1 MNKGLAKRIAITLA
15 ILVTPLI
22 LGLLLTYQIIHID
35 WISFMEIQPSFRP
48 MEEPLPVPPQSVPVQ
63 GAAYIPGAGSPVNP
77 IPSDQD
83 SLARGQSLYEI
94 NCELCHGKDGSGGT
108 PLAEKLSRKPA
119 NLTGENVTLLSDGE
133 IFLIIG
139 DGVQPPS
146 GTKGGMPALREN
158 LSVNDRW
165 DTVNYVRNLQGQ

>member
-1 MNKGLAKRIAITLA
+1 MNKGLANRIAITLA
-15 ILVTPLI
+15 ILATPLI

-48 MEEPLPVPPQSVPVQ
+48 MEEPLPVPPQSVPIQ
-63 GAAYIPGAGSPVNP
+63 GAAYIPGVGSPENP

-108 PLAEKLSRKPA
+108 LLAEKLSRKPT

-133 IFLIIG
+133 IFFIIA

-158 LSVNDRW
+158 LLVNDRW
-165 DTVNYVRNLQGQ
+165 DTINYVRNLQGQ